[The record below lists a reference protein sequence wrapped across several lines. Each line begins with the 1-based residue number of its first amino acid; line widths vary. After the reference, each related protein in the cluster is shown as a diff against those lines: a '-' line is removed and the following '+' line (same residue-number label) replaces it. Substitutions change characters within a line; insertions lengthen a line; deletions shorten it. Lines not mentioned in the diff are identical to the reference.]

1 LYIVII
7 LVFWYRNQTMQERTI
22 GEVATLTN
30 LQSTM
35 VVETRKKFIIKLF
48 KLFIVYMDDFSMI
61 LNNTNI
67 GGTLIIKRRLFSMRT
82 SKSCSLMIKVQALYA
97 RAPSLDVSGALM
109 QLSQASESCL
119 LLLLLVVVVVV
130 VVVVVLTK
138 KKKKRRN

>member
-1 LYIVII
+1 MYIVII

-67 GGTLIIKRRLFSMRT
+67 GEHRNH
-82 SKSCSLMIKVQALYA
+82 
-97 RAPSLDVSGALM
+97 VSFNCRYY
-109 QLSQASESCL
+109 SI
-119 LLLLLVVVVVV
+119 
-130 VVVVVLTK
+130 
-138 KKKKRRN
+138 